1 MFFKKKKPKLDA
13 KVRFQHKQFTTK
25 LGSARSYRRTAV
37 AVPESKLQRWLAN
50 IGLGSK
56 WSQILVG
63 LFVLVIIYLIYLPN
77 FLTIKEIKISG
88 LSESQTHD
96 LDSRIRDQITE
107 VGFYRAQNN
116 LFLFN
121 DDLAK
126 TAAAK
131 LASVNSILQVKKDYK
146 NQTLII
152 VAESKYEKYLVAT
165 QEKVFD
171 VYNDG
176 TFKAEAGV
184 ARDNWINID
193 NPNMIKVELYE
204 NANSQNGQQFFDPTL
219 QQFISTLNDRLKIME
234 NFKIAYY
241 SFHDP
246 KVDRVVTHDD
256 IAEQVQSAE
265 KPATA
270 SAAISTSEDIEPAS
284 TSEAQT
290 TPTAQE
296 NPELKLP
303 FNSSEVNVV
312 FYKGADKKRFFKV
325 IFDATR
331 DSQKTMEDLKLLL
344 AQTAP
349 DRFNQLDYID
359 MRIDSKAF
367 ICLLNAPCAK

>member
-37 AVPESKLQRWLAN
+37 AVPESQWQRWLAS

-63 LFVLVIIYLIYLPN
+63 LFIATIIYLVYIPN

-96 LDSRIRDQITE
+96 LDGRIRDQIAE
-107 VGFYRAQNN
+107 AGFYKAQNN
-116 LFLFN
+116 LFFF
-121 DDLAK
+121 DSDLAK

-146 NQTLII
+146 NHSLII

-165 QEKVFD
+165 PEKVFD
-171 VYNDG
+171 IYNDG
-176 TFKAEAGV
+176 TFKAEAGI
-184 ARDNWINID
+184 ARDTWLNID
-193 NPNMIKVELYE
+193 NPNMIKVELYQ
-204 NANSQNGQQFFDPTL
+204 NANSQNGQQFFDSNL
-219 QQFISTLNDRLKIME
+219 QQFISALNDRLKAME
-234 NFKIAYY
+234 NFKVAYY

-246 KVDRVVTHDD
+246 KVDRVVTHQD
-256 IAEQVQSAE
+256 IAEKVEAAE
-265 KPATA
+265 KPATSA
-270 SAAISTSEDIEPAS
+270 SAGLDTRDVEQAAAADTQPIVTEE
-284 TSEAQT
+284 T
-290 TPTAQE
+290 
-296 NPELKLP
+296 PELKLP

-312 FYKGADKKRFFKV
+312 FYKGSDKKRFFKV

-331 DSQKTMEDLKLLL
+331 DSQKTVENLKLLL

-359 MRIDSKAF
+359 MRIDAKAF
-367 ICLLNAPCAK
+367 ICLLNAPCAR